1 MFKKILKLKFRFY
14 EIWKNL
20 FMLVNQISYFAR
32 KFVRKILVGAKR

>member
-20 FMLVNQISYFAR
+20 FMLINQIQLLR
-32 KFVRKILVGAKR
+32 QGIR